1 MEDEEIFFG
10 NDEPNLDLKEVCDD
24 LFFGTTELAGNVGL
38 KNLAYIVSASTQEF
52 EAYLDAQIAP
62 VMQDDGM
69 SQ

>member
-1 MEDEEIFFG
+1 MEDEEIFLDNG
-10 NDEPNLDLKEVCDD
+10 EPNLGLQEVCND

-38 KNLAYIVSASTQEF
+38 KNLGYIVSAPNQEF
-52 EAYLDAQIAP
+52 EAYLNPENAP